1 MIRNLFNFFLFSSL
15 FIALGAVLMVHQT
28 NQLLQLRYDFTPLL
42 YFVFFSTL
50 CSYNIHWYF
59 TPVSFSEK
67 IRSYWTQKH
76 RYIHL
81 ILAITGAA
89 GSAWFFF
96 SFGKEWIWIIP
107 AILLTFLYTAP
118 KLPFTVFSH
127 LKKVAIGKT
136 IYLSAVWMY
145 VTAALPLLISGK
157 SWNGRDV
164 LFCISRFFFIY
175 AICILF
181 DYRDREQDKQ
191 EGIRSLITYFSE
203 QGINRLFV
211 SSFLLFVVSTTLLL
225 LYNISIPVIITLLVP
240 GLLTALLFRVAKRN
254 DSDYLFYF
262 ILDGLMMFSSL
273 LTQFMSF

>member
-1 MIRNLFNFFLFSSL
+1 LLAEINLLPLPLSGMIRNLFNLFLFSSL

-28 NQLLQLRYDFTPLL
+28 NQLLQLDYDFTPLL

-81 ILAITGAA
+81 ILAIAGAA

-107 AILLTFLYTAP
+107 ATLLTFLYTAP

-127 LKKVAIGKT
+127 LKKVVIGKT

-157 SWNGRDV
+157 SWTGRDV

-181 DYRDREQDKQ
+181 Y
-191 EGIRSLITYFSE
+191 
-203 QGINRLFV
+203 
-211 SSFLLFVVSTTLLL
+211 
-225 LYNISIPVIITLLVP
+225 
-240 GLLTALLFRVAKRN
+240 
-254 DSDYLFYF
+254 
-262 ILDGLMMFSSL
+262 
-273 LTQFMSF
+273 